1 MDLNFHKI
9 YYWLIDKAFANNSLV
24 NIKLSNTQMSK
35 IIQLG
40 GFLGRLL
47 GKLMRFGLSLMK
59 IVLMLFTKSVLI
71 PLGLTAASA
80 ADAKIPK

>member
-9 YYWLIDKAFANNSLV
+9 YYWLIDEAFANNSLV

-71 PLGLTAASA
+71 PLGLTSESA

>member
-1 MDLNFHKI
+1 M
-9 YYWLIDKAFANNSLV
+9 

-80 ADAKIPK
+80 ADAKIHK

>member
-1 MDLNFHKI
+1 
-9 YYWLIDKAFANNSLV
+9 
-24 NIKLSNTQMSK
+24 MSK

-59 IVLMLFTKSVLI
+59 IALMLFTKSVLI
-71 PLGLTAASA
+71 SLGLTAASA